1 MWSRPG
7 SPLGFLGGST
17 VRHHVELHTMGP
29 RLAEC
34 VVCARGNHFSSVTFV
49 RSVQLLCPL
58 RTTGHG
64 TRSSH
69 THNATDRVRSR
80 PVTGHARGRVD
91 KPLTSAATTDRDEKL
106 GRRLHFA
113 ARGWRR
119 LGRRQLGQRRLG
131 RRRLGWPLGRPQGG
145 SAPRC
150 GGESAAIV
158 TRPSGEGRTGDR
170 GRWLG

>member
-1 MWSRPG
+1 
-7 SPLGFLGGST
+7 
-17 VRHHVELHTMGP
+17 MGP

-58 RTTGHG
+58 RTTGGHG

-131 RRRLGWPLGRPQGG
+131 RQRLGWRLGRPQGG

-150 GGESAAIV
+150 GGESAQCCSCDPTV
-158 TRPSGEGRTGDR
+158 RRRTDRRPRSLVGLNPPGVERGERNYRRT
-170 GRWLG
+170 

>member
-1 MWSRPG
+1 
-7 SPLGFLGGST
+7 
-17 VRHHVELHTMGP
+17 MGP

-58 RTTGHG
+58 EDDRTRDTLIAYAQRN
-64 TRSSH
+64 RSPS
-69 THNATDRVRSR
+69 
-80 PVTGHARGRVD
+80 GHATSGHRARARVD